1 MYLGGAS
8 RSVSRLAY
16 STAVQAA
23 LICVLSELIRQG
35 ERLLLMRFR
44 FLKRMIGVS
53 FGDLRMCVP
62 VDEACKAYREQFN

>member
-1 MYLGGAS
+1 M
-8 RSVSRLAY
+8 RSLRVNK
-16 STAVQAA
+16 T
-23 LICVLSELIRQG
+23 G

-53 FGDLRMCVP
+53 FGDLRMGGP